1 MSEVS
6 IAAWTSKQKIV
17 TKYSILSKRLWDNM
31 IAVPWLIAQGYTNL
45 VPTLIYHDNQGML
58 VSNQRNAQQRAK
70 QMLLHYFYKISSKDL
85 AIQYIYSK
93 WNDDRLHYR
102 ACSTICCT
110 TSSSNRMIAHPQ

>member
-70 QMLLHYFYKISSKDL
+70 HLMICYFIIVIRSLLKIWLFSTYIPSGMMTDFITEP
-85 AIQYIYSK
+85 AVQY
-93 WNDDRLHYR
+93 
-102 ACSTICCT
+102 AVPPVQVTV
-110 TSSSNRMIAHPQ
+110 